1 MKHNSI
7 DKTILLVHSGSESKY
22 FIANVLKKMGLRVI
36 CLNREKVEALDNS
49 VDHWILSELN
59 DHKESIEAVKE
70 FLKENKKIKIDG
82 VITFWDECV
91 LLTSKLVDTFNLI
104 GIPYH
109 IAEKAKNKYFFRE
122 FCNANNIPAP
132 RHMRISG
139 GKDIPLIE
147 KHLSYPLVI
156 KPVYGAVSAFVVKV
170 KDRAELEETYEY
182 IKNNIKSY
190 WLAAEWETLE
200 LLVEEYI
207 DGDEVDVDIILQ
219 NGKVKFYSIAD
230 NFNKSKDKFFV
241 DNGQAIPSGLPEP
254 DQEALLSLAE
264 ETVEKLGIQNGII
277 HFEAKSTKNG
287 PVPIEINLR
296 MGGDYIHAYI
306 KDSWGVDMVE
316 YAAKIALGEY
326 IKIQKPEFPF
336 RYIMGWDFQVESSGI
351 LVELDI
357 SPELKT
363 KKYLHKMSIGKEIG
377 DVILRPPEGYD
388 GLGWITVYGDNLL
401 DAQDN
406 LKEALELIQYKVV
419 EFDEESTLGK
429 TSRKNSLSAAVITK
443 DRLMQAAKIEKVHQ
457 TLIADQRNLH
467 IGIASNISDYKLSSF
482 HTGSQQMTENL
493 EHELKK
499 RGYKVTI
506 FDFNNINK
514 VFSELEN
521 SNVDLIFNLCQGIN
535 NNEALKPQAA
545 AIFEALRIP
554 YTGTNSLNLGLC
566 RDKIRMK
573 KLLTFH
579 DIPTP
584 KWDYA
589 YTVEDTIDPDLK
601 YPLIVKPG
609 NALNSMGITNGSV
622 VTNKVQLRKQIKR
635 IIEELRRPAL
645 IEEYVEG
652 EEFSVS
658 ILGTDD
664 EDLRV
669 LPLTRSVFKKMPKG
683 KWNIYTE
690 KEKQKLAGENKNIIV
705 QYPLKNVSKKLESL
719 LTEIALD
726 TYKTMRCRDYGRV
739 EIRLDKDDNPY
750 VLEINT
756 NPFLDNPAHIFK
768 SAEVTGMKTGDLI
781 EEIIRLSLS
790 RFNRKK
796 RTYYSDLISK

>member
-1 MKHNSI
+1 MKKNTLE
-7 DKTILLVHSGSESKY
+7 KTILLVHAGNEGKY
-22 FIANVLKKMGLRVI
+22 FIANILKKMGLTVI
-36 CLNREKVEALDNS
+36 CLNREKIEALSAS
-49 VDHWILSELN
+49 VDHWIVSELN

-70 FLKENKKIKIDG
+70 FLQANKKIKIDG
-82 VITFWDECV
+82 VVTFWDECV
-91 LLTSKLVDTFNLI
+91 FLTSKLVDTFNLI

-109 IAEKAKNKYFFRE
+109 ISEKAKNKYLFRE

-139 GKDIPLIE
+139 EKDIPSIE
-147 KHLSYPLVI
+147 KNLSYPLVI

-254 DQEALLSLAE
+254 DQEALLNLAE

-277 HFEAKSTKNG
+277 HFEAKSTKSG

-326 IKIQKPEFPF
+326 IKIQKPEFPL
-336 RYIMGWDFQVESSGI
+336 RYIMGWDFQIESSGI

-357 SPELKT
+357 SPELKK

-406 LKEALELIQYKVV
+406 LKEALNLIEYKVV

-429 TSRKNSLSAAVITK
+429 TSRKNSLSTAVIIK
-443 DRLMQAAKIEKVHQ
+443 DRLMQASKIEKAHHIM
-457 TLIADQRNLH
+457 LEDQRNLH
-467 IGIASNISDYKLSSF
+467 IGIATNISNYKLNAV
-482 HTGSQQMTENL
+482 HTGSQEITETIV
-493 EHELKK
+493 HELKQL
-499 RGYKVTI
+499 GYKVTI
-506 FDFNNINK
+506 FDFNNISK
-514 VFSELEN
+514 VFSELEQ
-521 SNVDLIFNLCQGIN
+521 SKVDLVFNLCQGIN

-545 AIFEALRIP
+545 AILEALRIP

-584 KWDYA
+584 EWDYA
-589 YTVEDTIDPDLK
+589 YAVGDSINSDLK

-609 NALNSMGITNGSV
+609 NALNSLGIINGSV
-622 VTNKVQLRKQIKR
+622 VTNKVQLQKQIKR
-635 IIEELRRPAL
+635 IIEEMRRPAL
-645 IEEYVEG
+645 VEEYVEG

-669 LPLTRSVFKKMPKG
+669 LPLTRSVFKNMPKG
-683 KWNIYTE
+683 QWNIYTE
-690 KEKQKLAGENKNIIV
+690 KEKEKLGVSKNIVV
-705 QYPLKNVSKKLESL
+705 QNPLKNVSKKLETL

-739 EIRLDKDDNPY
+739 EIRVDQDDNPY

-756 NPFLDNPAHIFK
+756 NPFLDNPAYLLK
-768 SAEVTGMKTGDLI
+768 SAEVTGMKMGNLL

>member
-1 MKHNSI
+1 MKKSSI
-7 DKTILLVHSGSESKY
+7 DKTILLVHAGNEGKY
-22 FIANVLKKMGLRVI
+22 FIAHTLKKMGLTVV
-36 CLNREKVEALDNS
+36 CLNREKVDALENS
-49 VDHWILSELN
+49 VDYWITAELN
-59 DHKESIEAVKE
+59 DHKESIEKVKE

-82 VITFWDECV
+82 VVTFWDECV
-91 LLTSKLVDTFNLI
+91 LLTSKLSDTFNLI

-109 IAEKAKNKYFFRE
+109 IAEKAKNKYLFRE
-122 FCNANNIPAP
+122 FCNANGIPAP
-132 RHMRISG
+132 KHVRISG
-139 GKDIPLIE
+139 TKDIVSLE
-147 KHLSYPLVI
+147 KQLSYPMVI
-156 KPVYGAVSAFVVKV
+156 KPIYGACSAFVVKV
-170 KDRAELEETYEY
+170 KNREELEETYEY

-190 WLAAEWETLE
+190 WLAAEWENLE
-200 LLVEEYI
+200 LLAEEYI
-207 DGDEVDVDIILQ
+207 DGDEVDIDILLQ
-219 NGKVKFYSIAD
+219 NGKIKFYSIAD
-230 NFNKSKDKFFV
+230 NFNKNRDKFFV
-241 DNGQAIPSGLPEP
+241 DSGQAIPSSLPIP
-254 DQEALLSLAE
+254 DQEALISLAE
-264 ETVEKLGIQNGII
+264 ETLEKFGIQNGCV

-287 PVPIEINLR
+287 PVPIEVNLR

-306 KDSWGVDMVE
+306 KDSWGVDMAQYSAE
-316 YAAKIALGEY
+316 IALGEY
-326 IKIQKPEFPF
+326 IKIAKPELPHK
-336 RYIMGWDFQVESSGI
+336 YIVGWDLQPESSGI

-357 SPELKT
+357 SEELKS
-363 KKYLHKMSIGKEIG
+363 KKYVCQMSIGKEIG

-388 GLGWITVYGDNLL
+388 SLGWITISGDNLL

-406 LKEALELIQYKVV
+406 LKEALSLIEYKVV

-443 DRLMQAAKIEKVHQ
+443 DRLMQAAKIEKAHQ
-457 TLIADQRNLH
+457 ILIEDQRNLH
-467 IGIASNISDYKLSSF
+467 IGIATNISNYKLNAVHS
-482 HTGSQQMTENL
+482 GSQEMTESIQR
-493 EHELKK
+493 ELKK

-506 FDFNNINK
+506 FDFNNITK
-514 VFSELEN
+514 VFSELEQN
-521 SNVDLIFNLCQGIN
+521 NVDLVFNLCQGIN

-545 AIFEALRIP
+545 AIFEAMRIP

-584 KWDYA
+584 EWDYA
-589 YTVEDTIDPDLK
+589 YTVNDSINENLK

-609 NALNSMGITNGSV
+609 NALNSLGITNGSV

-635 IIEELRRPAL
+635 IIEDLRRPAL
-645 IEEYVEG
+645 VEEYVEG

-683 KWNIYTE
+683 QWNIYTE
-690 KEKQKLAGENKNIIV
+690 KEKQKMGVSKNIVV
-705 QYPLKNVSKKLESL
+705 QNPLKNVSKKLESL

-750 VLEINT
+750 ILEINT
-756 NPFLDNPAHIFK
+756 NPFLDNPAHLLK
-768 SAEVTGMKTGDLI
+768 SAEVTGMNMGDLL

-796 RTYYSDLISK
+796 RSYYSDLISK